1 MPNLPRVWR
10 KWIYSVTL
18 AAVPLAVAFGVLD
31 DRRGALVVGLVGAI
45 VSPALALRNLPEKG
59 E

>member
-1 MPNLPRVWR
+1 MPNLSRAWR
-10 KWIYSVTL
+10 KWIYGVAL
-18 AAVPLAVAFGVLD
+18 AAVPLAIAFGVLD
-31 DRRGALVVGLVGAI
+31 DRRGALVIALVGAI